1 MDGDARIEKFMSAL
15 TRPWL
20 LNGKRLSAS
29 SRDGAPAT
37 CAAAAAPHRNRV
49 ASICSVWL

>member
-1 MDGDARIEKFMSAL
+1 MDGDARIEKFMSAP

-29 SRDGAPAT
+29 SRDGVPLAPHI
-37 CAAAAAPHRNRV
+37 APHRNRMNIV
-49 ASICSVWL
+49 FIN